1 MMRSRP
7 LLPLLALISL
17 LPNALAQSSDRAL
30 ASHTI
35 IQQASDE
42 LLEAIEGRR
51 EVLEANPAELHAIVN
66 EVLRER
72 FDAVYA
78 ARLILPRHWAKITPE
93 QRQNFV
99 EALYGSLVR
108 RYSIGVLKHNETR
121 VRVTPLRLKPV
132 PLSEEEFVTVKTLV
146 TLDDGTE
153 VPVNYEM
160 RWFEN
165 LWKIYDVNIEGRSYV
180 FYYRGIFGQ
189 EIEVKGFDKV
199 IEDLNAS

>member
-1 MMRSRP
+1 MRSRP

-30 ASHTI
+30 ASHTV
-35 IQQASDE
+35 IQQTADE
-42 LLEAIEGRR
+42 LLEAIDGRR
-51 EVLEANPAELHAIVN
+51 EALGANPAELYAIVD
-66 EVLRER
+66 EVLRAR
-72 FDAVYA
+72 FDTVYA

-99 EALYGSLVR
+99 EALYGSLIR
-108 RYSIGVLKHNETR
+108 RYSVGVLKHHESR
-121 VRVTPLRLKPV
+121 VRVTPLRSTLV
-132 PLSEEEFVTVKTLV
+132 PISEEDFVTVKTLV

-189 EIEVKGFDKV
+189 EIEAKGIDKV